1 MLVEGKMVLLIAP
14 RMSIMACAFP
24 KSFVLNFGLWTH
36 CKSHLPKFLRNL
48 LTYILVDLS

>member
-14 RMSIMACAFP
+14 SLIIMAFGFP
-24 KSFVLNFGLWTH
+24 KSFFITFGLWAH

-48 LTYILVDLS
+48 LTYILFY